1 VLKKPWVGHFERPK
15 SLLII
20 VLSTGVGYDLAAAGS
35 KVENFDFCGCP
46 IFLTISSAFA
56 VNPTTVDPT
65 GAPVNLTAAPGG
77 LELDKITAL
86 SLIQRRALVG
96 YPSPRR
102 FTVCRRQTVRFQD
115 PGTDNVDHSARHVHW
130 QPKHNPFAVGQTA
143 GEDGSIDIE
152 AKAQDGDE
160 IITYTVNGVEVQL
173 RVHVID
179 CGRG

>member
-1 VLKKPWVGHFERPK
+1 MT
-15 SLLII
+15 SLLPVRRLRISI
-20 VLSTGVGYDLAAAGS
+20 SAVV
-35 KVENFDFCGCP
+35 P

-65 GAPVNLTAAPGG
+65 GAPVNQTAAPGG
-77 LELDKITAL
+77 LELDKNNRPIAHPETGPGGA
-86 SLIQRRALVG
+86 I
-96 YPSPRR
+96 PHHWR